1 MLISGLVVQE
11 VVWFRSV
18 RPEPPFRTRGWI
30 EYGVVIG
37 PQGSGAVGPRLGPVA
52 SAGYAGRG
60 GAARPGLRRPRP
72 LGARGCHVVGR
83 RGCGRYIRGFLVS
96 CHPQA
101 WRPRA

>member
-37 PQGSGAVGPRLGPVA
+37 PQGQEL
-52 SAGYAGRG
+52 
-60 GAARPGLRRPRP
+60 
-72 LGARGCHVVGR
+72 
-83 RGCGRYIRGFLVS
+83 
-96 CHPQA
+96 
-101 WRPRA
+101 